1 MERRKRIALILPE
14 IIDPSD
20 YELIKVTPHRAG
32 GADVPPSR
40 QAGLSYH
47 QCLQAG

>member
-20 YELIKVTPHRAG
+20 YELIKVTPPAMCG
-32 GADVPPSR
+32 IALSF
-40 QAGLSYH
+40 LISYH